1 MKMTKP
7 SWKVEP
13 NECPQ
18 CGSGDITY
26 TKSYDVGWKTVECT
40 KCEATWVEYWSFDEF
55 EMIKG
60 VNNSK
65 HIKEE

>member
-1 MKMTKP
+1 MTEP

-13 NECPQ
+13 HQCPQ
-18 CGSGDITY
+18 CGSPDITY
-26 TKSYDVGWKTVECT
+26 TESYDAEWKTVECEE
-40 KCEATWVEYWSFDEF
+40 CEAKWAEYWSFDEF
-55 EMIKG
+55 EMLEG

>member
-1 MKMTKP
+1 MKTP

-13 NECPQ
+13 NQCPQ
-18 CGSGDITY
+18 SGSPDITY
-26 TKSYDVGWKTVECT
+26 TESCYSDYKTVECEE
-40 KCEATWVEYWSFDEF
+40 CEAMWVEQWSFVEF
-55 EMIKG
+55 EMIEG